1 MTKGTTVPSVW
12 STSNWPWVA
21 LMIIGFA
28 WVWKPLRDI
37 INEWRLQRRMQQYPH
52 MMALCKS
59 PYKKGGETPRK
70 DGRKAKEDVDIGALV
85 NDWLNR
91 CFLMV
96 VQFTLE
102 VLALLFR
109 KTFGIIMAFVIM
121 IGSLLPTK
129 QECGAHEIHETSQQQ
144 ETSPHSII
152 KNGQQFPASDSRTT
166 PSTSVAAQNG
176 QAQNIQSQTVVGSL
190 SRTKTPVTASPTTLH
205 GEAIAVEKHSYIQQP
220 RRLRPL
226 SPSQRLRRISTQP
239 PVKSTENQWLVSQ
252 DAPNNHQIV
261 APGPSILANRVVR
274 IDTSSLS
281 EQMNKRRMNG
291 EEITFGTTGAKKR
304 RLVNGRASLHGCA
317 RRPLLRARLNKR
329 VRAEREEIILEGMSR
344 KRSKPSPATTV
355 DPSTAVA
362 PTLPPSQF
370 GTRNHA
376 PVPAAHSKTDL
387 EAPAANPVPFVFGQG
402 DTSAPSSS
410 QISKTAGSVAAT
422 GTPFQFGKD
431 TSNPI
436 TVGTS
441 AGPEAPTTPF
451 TFGSAVMVPASS
463 TSIETP
469 TAQSTPQPFASGQSN
484 TIVTNPPPAPQNF
497 ESSTSFDGQNRGES
511 MTRPLAESSFGTK
524 QSESVVGSNLSPN
537 PSTPLTQPS
546 SMAPNFHALTTS
558 VAQSNTA
565 ALSDYSASSYSFNP
579 NEKSNPISSSNQ
591 KTSTAPP
598 DSSIAESVSKN
609 ASELIAKSNFTSS
622 MDNSFATS
630 SESFSGPIYDSK
642 TASASPM
649 GATNRSRSPPP
660 FTTATSQ
667 TPTFGGIDIKGAVPP
682 FGDSSQNDST
692 ALSSAAAPVAST
704 FGGNPQNGSNTTF
717 STAPSIPGFGGNV
730 QNSSTPT
737 FSTAPSIPSSGG
749 NAQNSSTPTFS
760 TAPSIPS
767 FGGNAQNSST
777 PTFSTAPSI
786 PSFGGNAQNSSTT
799 GFTTDNPFKA
809 PFTNANNSTGEQ
821 KENTNPFSSAGG
833 FSGFGAVGS
842 TPSFGQPEAIKAPPT
857 NSFGFPGSNGVSP
870 VPSTNGIGA
879 ANGMPLFSGGGAG
892 FIPGSAVAS
901 GGRARS
907 RTSRGRQGRR
917 F

>member
-37 INEWRLQRRMQQYPH
+37 TNEWRLQRRMQQYPH

-70 DGRKAKEDVDIGALV
+70 DGKKAKEDVDIGALV
-85 NDWLNR
+85 NDWMNR

-121 IGSLLPTK
+121 IGSLLPTR

-166 PSTSVAAQNG
+166 PSTSAAAQNG
-176 QAQNIQSQTVVGSL
+176 QVQNIQSQTVVGSL
-190 SRTKTPVTASPTTLH
+190 SRTKNPVTASPTTLH

-252 DAPNNHQIV
+252 DAPKNHQIV

-355 DPSTAVA
+355 EPSTAVT
-362 PTLPPSQF
+362 PTLPPNQF
-370 GTRNHA
+370 GTGNHA
-376 PVPAAHSKTDL
+376 PVPAAHSKIDL
-387 EAPAANPVPFVFGQG
+387 ETPAATANPAPFVFGQG

-422 GTPFQFGKD
+422 GAPFQFGKD

-451 TFGSAVMVPASS
+451 TFGSSVTAPAPSA
-463 TSIETP
+463 SIETP

-484 TIVTNPPPAPQNF
+484 TIAANPPPAPQNF
-497 ESSTSFDGQNRGES
+497 ESSTSFDGQTRGES
-511 MTRPLAESSFGTK
+511 MTRPFAESSFGTK

-537 PSTPLTQPS
+537 PSTALTQPS
-546 SMAPNFHALTTS
+546 SMAPNFDAPTTS

-565 ALSDYSASSYSFNP
+565 ALLDYSAASYSFNP

-591 KTSTAPP
+591 NSSTAPP

-609 ASELIAKSNFTSS
+609 ASELIVKSKITSS
-622 MDNSFATS
+622 MDNSVATS
-630 SESFSGPIYDSK
+630 SESFSGPIYDSNGALPLVSK
-642 TASASPM
+642 TTSVPPM
-649 GATNRSRSPPP
+649 GATNQNRSPPL

-667 TPTFGGIDIKGAVPP
+667 TPTFVGTDLKGAAPP
-682 FGDSSQNDST
+682 FGDTSQNDST

-717 STAPSIPGFGGNV
+717 SAAPSIPGFGGNA
-730 QNSSTPT
+730 QNGSNTT
-737 FSTAPSIPSSGG
+737 FSTAPSIPSFGG
-749 NAQNSSTPTFS
+749 NDQNSSTPTFS

-777 PTFSTAPSI
+777 I
-786 PSFGGNAQNSSTT
+786 

-809 PFTNANNSTGEQ
+809 PPQATSFTNANNSAGEQ

-842 TPSFGQPEAIKAPPT
+842 TPSFGQPEAIKTPPT
-857 NSFGFPGSNGVSP
+857 SSFGFPGSNGVSP
-870 VPSTNGIGA
+870 VPSTNGMGA
-879 ANGMPLFSGGGAG
+879 ASGRPLFSGGGAG